1 MPVVVKNAVPDIVVV
16 MTSRIFRRPLW
27 KPFTGEIEGQPN
39 GNPAQGRMYRIE
51 QVGMLVEKL
60 YRGSNVAR
68 FIESLGI
75 RSIGQENST
84 HGNQNQNCDRR
95 DDRALPVQGDSPRSL
110 SHHPFLHPSQ
120 H

>member
-1 MPVVVKNAVPDIVVV
+1 EVAEFAARPKKDDHCRDHKERKNRRTRQGEIPQVMPVVVKNAVPDIVVV

-60 YRGSNVAR
+60 YGGSNVAR
-68 FIESLGI
+68 F
-75 RSIGQENST
+75 
-84 HGNQNQNCDRR
+84 
-95 DDRALPVQGDSPRSL
+95 V
-110 SHHPFLHPSQ
+110 
-120 H
+120 